1 LEITVNGELMKF
13 SSELTVLELL
23 RKLDM
28 NPQSV
33 VVELNRVILER
44 NALDTVTLSTG
55 DVVEIVQF
63 VGGG

>member
-33 VVELNRVILER
+33 IVELNRVILER
-44 NALDTVTLSTG
+44 NALDTVTLRTG